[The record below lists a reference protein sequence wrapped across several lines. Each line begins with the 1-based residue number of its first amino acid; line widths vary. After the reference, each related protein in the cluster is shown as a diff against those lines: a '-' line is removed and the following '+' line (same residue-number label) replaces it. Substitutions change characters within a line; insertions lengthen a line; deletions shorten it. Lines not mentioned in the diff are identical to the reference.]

1 MYFTK
6 LIIFCLFLTS
16 FSVSATTEKI
26 LMLGDSL
33 TEGYGVSE
41 EHAYPKVLE
50 GLIVESGKDYQVIN
64 GGVSGSTTASG
75 TSRLRWFLKAKP
87 KLVLIALGAN
97 DGLRGVKLS
106 QSKKNLKNIIELATK
121 NNIKVVLAGMRIP
134 PNYGEDYTKQFQ
146 KLYIDLA
153 REYKVKR
160 IPFLL
165 KGVAAIKE
173 LNIEDGIHPNRKGHK
188 IMANTVYKYIKEYL

>member
-1 MYFTK
+1 
-6 LIIFCLFLTS
+6 
-16 FSVSATTEKI
+16 
-26 LMLGDSL
+26 MLGDSL

-41 EHAYPKVLE
+41 EHAYPKILE

-153 REYKVKR
+153 REYKIKR

-165 KGVAAIKE
+165 KDVAAIKE

>member
-1 MYFTK
+1 MYFNK
-6 LIIFCLFLTS
+6 LTIFCLFLTS
-16 FSVSATTEKI
+16 FSASATTEKI

-41 EHAYPKVLE
+41 EHAYPKILE

-153 REYKVKR
+153 REYKIKR

-165 KGVAAIKE
+165 KDVAAIKE

>member
-16 FSVSATTEKI
+16 FSDAAATEKI

-50 GLIVESGKDYQVIN
+50 GLIVDSGKDYQVIN

-106 QSKKNLKNIIELATK
+106 QSKKNLKSIIELAQK
-121 NNIKVVLAGMRIP
+121 SNITVVLAGMRIP

-153 REYKVKR
+153 SEYKVKR

-165 KGVAAIKE
+165 KDIAAIKE

>member
-16 FSVSATTEKI
+16 FSASATTEKI

-153 REYKVKR
+153 REYKIKR

-165 KGVAAIKE
+165 KDVAAIKE